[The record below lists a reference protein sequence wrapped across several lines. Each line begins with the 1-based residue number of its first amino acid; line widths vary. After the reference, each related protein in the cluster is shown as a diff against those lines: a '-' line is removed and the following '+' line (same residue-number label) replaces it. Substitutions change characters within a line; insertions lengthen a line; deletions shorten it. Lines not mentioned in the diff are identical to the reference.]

1 MNDFA
6 HPKDQLA
13 EYALGTLSEDERAT
27 VRAHLLKCAEC
38 RLELVG
44 HEHAVAQMALAAP
57 QHIAPAQLK
66 QRVMA
71 SALPLKPNAS
81 PRPSWAA
88 VFQRPAFAIASL
100 ALIAALAVSNVL
112 LWGQLQKQD
121 QLAET
126 ASITLENT
134 GKLPE
139 GTAQLIISEDGL
151 HATLIVEQLPALTVE
166 QQYQFWL
173 IRDGQPISAGIFSV
187 NDEGYYALP
196 ITSVIQLASY
206 EAFGVSIE
214 PIGGSETPT
223 GDIVL
228 YQEREI

>member
-1 MNDFA
+1 MNDHS
-6 HPKDQLA
+6 HPRDQLA
-13 EYALGTLSEDERAT
+13 EYALGTLPEEERSE
-27 VRAHLLKCAEC
+27 VRAHLLTCAEC

-44 HEHAVAQMALAAP
+44 HEQAVAQVALAAP
-57 QHIAPAQLK
+57 QHTAPAQLK
-66 QRVMA
+66 QRVLA
-71 SALPLKPNAS
+71 NALPLKS
-81 PRPSWAA
+81 ERPSWGA

-121 QLAET
+121 QPAET
-126 ASITLENT
+126 PAITLENT
-134 GKLPE
+134 GKLPA
-139 GTAQLIISEDGL
+139 GTAQLIISNDGL
-151 HATLIVEQLPALTVE
+151 HATLIVEQLPALTVD

-173 IRDGQPISAGIFSV
+173 IRAGQPISAGIFSV

-196 ITSVIQLASY
+196 ITSDIQLASY

-214 PIGGSETPT
+214 PVGGSETPT